1 MKILTNGYK
10 HCILAGEN
18 YMECQYLEKTRE
30 TKKIHSVQETC
41 NQGLHNTRHGDV
53 AGCENNI

>member
-18 YMECQYLEKTRE
+18 YIQCQYLEKTRE
-30 TKKIHSVQETC
+30 IKSHSIQKTC